1 MKKTILIAL
10 FIALTSAFKGFGI
23 TEISDKFELD
33 TFSQIEQQDSLTVTI
48 FVSFTVDT
56 NGKVNQPKVEKMECT
71 DCDINE
77 LDKKAVK
84 KLEKEALRVI
94 VEMDDLDPVE
104 KPTKFTQPIKMRL
117 PVEGY
122 LRE

>member
-1 MKKTILIAL
+1 M
-10 FIALTSAFKGFGI
+10 
-23 TEISDKFELD
+23 TEISDKLELD

-48 FVSFTVDT
+48 FVSFTVDA
-56 NGKVNQPKVEKMECT
+56 NGKVNQPKIECT

-77 LDKKAVK
+77 LDKKAFK

-117 PVEGY
+117 PVEGF
-122 LRE
+122 LKE